1 MFNSQFPGS
10 TSRGTP
16 YPRLTP
22 WLHSAGPPGLK
33 LSPTLNCTA
42 ILATPHGSHPCYGR
56 IIPFM
61 VLALLTS
68 ALLSIVCFIATL
80 LMGFMVFNTTLAQH
94 VLFGLFTTFLVTL
107 TQSMTMFY
115 FIGTG
120 KQVKDLVASL
130 PTGPELVQRT
140 KVFKAKVFP
149 PALWAM
155 LFTMATMIIG
165 GGVHTHVAWTP
176 PLLHALLAAASLYYN
191 IIAFWKEA
199 KYMIENNLLLAEVD
213 RLLQ

>member
-1 MFNSQFPGS
+1 
-10 TSRGTP
+10 
-16 YPRLTP
+16 
-22 WLHSAGPPGLK
+22 
-33 LSPTLNCTA
+33 
-42 ILATPHGSHPCYGR
+42 
-56 IIPFM
+56 M

-68 ALLSIVCFIATL
+68 ALLSILCFIVTL
-80 LMGFMVFNTTLAQH
+80 LMGFSVIKVPLAQH
-94 VLFGLFTTFLVTL
+94 VLFGFYSTFLVTL

-120 KQVKDLVASL
+120 KQVKDLAAAL
-130 PTGPELVQRT
+130 PAGPQLIQRT

-165 GGVHTHVAWTP
+165 GGVHTHVSWTP
-176 PLLHALLAAASLYYN
+176 PLLHAALAVLSLYFN
-191 IIAFWKEA
+191 IVAFWKEA
-199 KYMIENNLLLAEVD
+199 NCMIENNTVLEELD

>member
-1 MFNSQFPGS
+1 
-10 TSRGTP
+10 
-16 YPRLTP
+16 
-22 WLHSAGPPGLK
+22 
-33 LSPTLNCTA
+33 
-42 ILATPHGSHPCYGR
+42 
-56 IIPFM
+56 
-61 VLALLTS
+61 
-68 ALLSIVCFIATL
+68 
-80 LMGFMVFNTTLAQH
+80 MGFTVVKTTLSQH
-94 VLFGLFTTFLVTL
+94 VLFGFFTTFLVTL

-130 PTGPELVQRT
+130 PAGPELIQRT

-165 GGVHTHVAWTP
+165 GGVHTHVSWTP
-176 PLLHALLAAASLYYN
+176 PILHALLAVVALYYN
-191 IIAFWKEA
+191 IVAFWKDA
-199 KYMIENNLLLAEVD
+199 KYMLENNLLLQEVD

>member
-1 MFNSQFPGS
+1 
-10 TSRGTP
+10 
-16 YPRLTP
+16 
-22 WLHSAGPPGLK
+22 
-33 LSPTLNCTA
+33 
-42 ILATPHGSHPCYGR
+42 
-56 IIPFM
+56 M

-68 ALLSIVCFIATL
+68 ALISIVCFIVTL
-80 LMGFMVFNTTLAQH
+80 LMGFTVVKTTLAQH
-94 VLFGLFTTFLVTL
+94 VLFGFFTTFLVTL

-120 KQVKDLVASL
+120 KQVKDLVAAL
-130 PTGPELVQRT
+130 PAGPQFVQRT

-165 GGVHTHVAWTP
+165 GGVHTKVSWTP
-176 PLLHALLAAASLYYN
+176 PALHLGLAAVSLYYN
-191 IIAFWKEA
+191 VVAFWKEA
-199 KYMIENNLLLAEVD
+199 KYMIENNILMQELD